1 MSSLRSSRTL
11 LALALTLAMTIAATV
26 VFQYRDRWLPQR
38 DAPLEANWM
47 PRVLTLA
54 GDGVAGTIDDEAS
67 RARFSDPFGVA
78 VGADGTIYVADA
90 GDAQRIRAVSPD
102 GHVFTLAGGER
113 GFADGRGAAARF
125 NTPSG
130 LTVDANGTL
139 YVADTGNNAIR
150 RITPDGVVSTI
161 AGDSVA
167 GDRDGPGPQ
176 ARFNGPI
183 GVAVDRRGRIIV
195 ADTYNDRIRA
205 IDLDGTVHTLAGSRT
220 GGVDGASS
228 EARFHTPSG
237 VAVDA
242 SGNIHVA
249 DTGNGVLRTIDP
261 TGRVSTETTTSFD
274 RSMRPVGITIG
285 GAGERYVTDG
295 RGRVLEISASGEMRP
310 LAGSLP
316 GFRDGVGREARFR
329 GVTGVALDRRGRL
342 VVADAANALIRLL
355 ADRSQLELPVPP
367 SPRRAPHFDVDA
379 FALLPLLWPVA
390 PLEGPHEI
398 AGTMGEARGDETHQ
412 RFHAGIDVRAEEGT
426 IVHASR
432 DGEVTSPIAT
442 ADFGTLNES
451 IRLGP
456 ITYVHIRAG
465 RDRRDRVF
473 DDVRFAPVY
482 DDTGTLAEMR
492 VKRGARFSA
501 GEAIGSVNRFYH
513 VHLNVGWPGE
523 EHNPL
528 RFRFAQ
534 FEDTVA
540 PTIALGGVR
549 LYDEAGQP
557 LQRRVRGRVA
567 VSGRV
572 HAVVDAWDQSD
583 GNARNR
589 RLGVY
594 DLGYQVLGPD
604 GSPVPGFESVRHTIS
619 FDRLALDS
627 EAPRLVYATGSGIP
641 FYGQRRTRFL
651 YIVTNSFKG
660 GAAASGVWDTTSL
673 PPGDYILRVWAADF
687 NGNTAV
693 ANRDLPVTIEPAT
706 GHN

>member
-1 MSSLRSSRTL
+1 
-11 LALALTLAMTIAATV
+11 
-26 VFQYRDRWLPQR
+26 
-38 DAPLEANWM
+38 
-47 PRVLTLA
+47 
-54 GDGVAGTIDDEAS
+54 
-67 RARFSDPFGVA
+67 
-78 VGADGTIYVADA
+78 
-90 GDAQRIRAVSPD
+90 
-102 GHVFTLAGGER
+102 
-113 GFADGRGAAARF
+113 
-125 NTPSG
+125 
-130 LTVDANGTL
+130 
-139 YVADTGNNAIR
+139 
-150 RITPDGVVSTI
+150 
-161 AGDSVA
+161 
-167 GDRDGPGPQ
+167 
-176 ARFNGPI
+176 
-183 GVAVDRRGRIIV
+183 
-195 ADTYNDRIRA
+195 
-205 IDLDGTVHTLAGSRT
+205 
-220 GGVDGASS
+220 
-228 EARFHTPSG
+228 

-242 SGNIHVA
+242 SGNIQVA

-261 TGRVSTETTTSFD
+261 TGRVSTDAATPFD
-274 RSMRPVGITIG
+274 ASIRPVGITIG

-295 RGRVLEISASGEMRP
+295 RGRVLEISSSGDMRT

-316 GFRDGVGREARFR
+316 GFRDGVGSDARFR
-329 GVTGVALDRRGRL
+329 GVTGVALVRPGRL
-342 VVADAANALIRLL
+342 VVADGANALVRLL
-355 ADRSQLELPVPP
+355 VEPSLLEIRVPP
-367 SPRRAPHFDVDA
+367 SPRIAPHFDADA

-432 DGEVTSPIAT
+432 DGVVTSPIAT

-465 RDRRDRVF
+465 RERRDQVF
-473 DDVRFAPVY
+473 DDDRFAPVY
-482 DDTGTLAEMR
+482 DDIGTLAGMR

-513 VHLNVGWPGE
+513 VHVNVGWPGE

-540 PTIALGGVR
+540 PTIAGGGVR

-567 VSGRV
+567 VSGLVRV
-572 HAVVDAWDQSD
+572 VVDAWDQSD

-594 DLGYQVLGPD
+594 DLGYQVLERNGA
-604 GSPVPGFESVRHTIS
+604 SVRGFESVRHTIS
-619 FDRLALDS
+619 FDRLALDA

-651 YIVTNSFKG
+651 YIVTNSFKD
-660 GAAASGVWDTTSL
+660 GAAASGAWDTTSMT
-673 PPGDYILRVWAADF
+673 PGDYILRVWAADI

-693 ANRDLPVTIEPAT
+693 ANRDLPVTIEHTIEVPIR
-706 GHN
+706 